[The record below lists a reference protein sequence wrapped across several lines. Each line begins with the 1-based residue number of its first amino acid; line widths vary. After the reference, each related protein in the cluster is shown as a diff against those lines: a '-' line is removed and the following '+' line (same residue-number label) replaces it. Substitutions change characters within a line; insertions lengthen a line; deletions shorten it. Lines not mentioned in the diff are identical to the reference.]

1 MKLKKIRRSMKGS
14 ANPNYH
20 GGRVSLACERC
31 GVAFSVPPM
40 RASIARFC
48 SLKCTNEWQVESRPG
63 AGIPRKE
70 RAVSH
75 CAVCRKEMRLLPS
88 RVSRKFACSRECV
101 RRMRLA
107 SPNIRSSA
115 RRGRREDLGGQF
127 FRSSWEANYARFLNL
142 LIQQGRV
149 KSWEFEAD
157 TFWFEKIRRGV
168 RSYTP
173 DFKVTE
179 PCGAIYYVEIKGW
192 MDPKSITKI
201 KRMAKYHPQV
211 ELRVVDSKA
220 YKELDRLIGGAI
232 PNWERAA

>member
-1 MKLKKIRRSMKGS
+1 VKLKKIRRSMKGS

-20 GGRVSLACERC
+20 A
-31 GVAFSVPPM
+31 
-40 RASIARFC
+40 
-48 SLKCTNEWQVESRPG
+48 
-63 AGIPRKE
+63 
-70 RAVSH
+70 
-75 CAVCRKEMRLLPS
+75 
-88 RVSRKFACSRECV
+88 
-101 RRMRLA
+101 
-107 SPNIRSSA
+107 SA